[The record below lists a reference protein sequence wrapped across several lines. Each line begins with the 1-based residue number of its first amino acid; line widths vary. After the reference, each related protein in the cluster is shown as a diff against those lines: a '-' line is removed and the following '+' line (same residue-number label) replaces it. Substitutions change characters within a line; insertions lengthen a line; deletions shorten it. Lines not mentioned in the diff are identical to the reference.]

1 MVGLVGIEP
10 TTYALGVRR
19 SIQLSYSPTGG
30 ILTRRMLFLNRQA
43 FCLCG
48 GNGRQT
54 FSVGCH
60 ATDGALKRAATKPT
74 ATAARSRSAGPAA
87 TTPRPY
93 TTTRLPGDFA
103 RDGIA

>member
-19 SIQLSYSPTGG
+19 TIQLSYSPTGG
-30 ILTRRMLFLNRQA
+30 ILTRQMPFLNRQA

-48 GNGRQT
+48 GNGLQA
-54 FSVGCH
+54 FSGGCH
-60 ATDGALKRAATKPT
+60 AADGALKCAATKPT
-74 ATAARSRSAGPAA
+74 ATAARSRSAGPTA
-87 TTPRPY
+87 TTPRPHA
-93 TTTRLPGDFA
+93 TTRLHGDFA